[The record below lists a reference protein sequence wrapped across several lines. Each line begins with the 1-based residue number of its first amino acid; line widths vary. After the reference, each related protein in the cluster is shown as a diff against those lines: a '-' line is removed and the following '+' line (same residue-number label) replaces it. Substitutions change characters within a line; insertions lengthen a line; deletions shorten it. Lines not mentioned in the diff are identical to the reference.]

1 MRTWRSS
8 RPSWTSF
15 LPRADTE
22 AMRKRVGIALAL
34 LTVTAHEAADMPSG
48 QPANQFITLG
58 THGGPVS
65 DRNRSQPANA
75 LVVGEAVYLVDAGDG
90 AVQQLARAGA
100 VAGGTARGVHQ
111 PHPH

>member
-1 MRTWRSS
+1 
-8 RPSWTSF
+8 
-15 LPRADTE
+15 
-22 AMRKRVGIALAL
+22 MRKLAGIALAL
-34 LTVTAHEAADMPSG
+34 LTVTALDAADAPNV